1 MPYET
6 RGWAPEVEQLVAVV
20 QERHIGRAAER
31 LGIPQPTLS
40 RSMVRLSE
48 TLGVPL
54 LRRDGRGVIPTRY
67 AETLSL
73 HAERALA
80 ELIAGVRRTRN
91 EVNPRTGTVVF
102 GFLHSL
108 GPVTVPTLL
117 TRFATSSP
125 GVRVALV
132 QDSTH
137 TLLAQVRRG
146 TIDLCLAAPITADLP
161 TDLASKVWARQRL
174 VAVVAADHP
183 WVSRSRVSVQRLL
196 GEQLITMRPGYGLRS
211 FTDSLFESAQRPPT
225 YTFESHDIATAVG
238 LAAAG
243 LGVSILPEGSAAG
256 AAREVTISD
265 HRAHRDIRLFWT
277 ADLPSVPARALHD
290 EILAVG
296 HGNDDLSAPG
306 RHP

>member
-6 RGWAPEVEQLVAVV
+6 WGWAPEVEQLVAVV

-40 RSMVRLSE
+40 RSMVRLSK

-54 LRRDGRGVIPTRY
+54 LRRDGRGVTPTRY
-67 AETLSL
+67 AETLSG

-91 EVNPRTGTVVF
+91 ELNPRSGTVVL

-108 GPVTVPTLL
+108 GPLTVPRLL
-117 TRFATSSP
+117 TRFAQARP
-125 GVRVALV
+125 EVRVELV
-132 QDSTH
+132 QDGTDP
-137 TLLAQVRRG
+137 LLEQVRRG
-146 TIDLCLAAPITADLP
+146 TIDLCLAAPIDSALP

-183 WVSRSRVSVQRLL
+183 WVSRTKVSVPRLL
-196 GEQLITMRPGYGLRS
+196 EQQLITMRPGYGLRS
-211 FTDSLFESAQRPPT
+211 FTDSLFESAQRSPT

-265 HRAHRDIRLFWT
+265 PRAHRDIRLFWAT
-277 ADLPSVPARALHD
+277 DLPSVPARALRD
-290 EILAVG
+290 EILAGG
-296 HGNDDLSAPG
+296 HENDLSAPR